1 MITVSLCMIVKN
13 EAQVLGRCL
22 QSVADLVDEIVI
34 VDTGS
39 TDDTKNIACLFTDD
53 VYDFQ
58 WINDFSAARNFAFS
72 KCSCDYIYSADA
84 DEVLDEENREKF
96 KLLKENLDEN
106 IEIVQMYYGNQLA
119 NGTVYNYDRELRPK
133 LFKRVRSF
141 TWVEPVHETI
151 RELPVVF
158 DSEVEITHMPLT
170 NHASRDYGIFEAII
184 ERGDE
189 LSDRL
194 FDFYARELFVSGEQ
208 EDFERAEEYFTDEC
222 LRGDISTDRLKA
234 ALCIV
239 VKAAYWRRDYLK
251 MYRFALK
258 DVADNPSS
266 EMCFLLGSYYE
277 DMGELEEAAIWY
289 YNAAFE
295 CHSILNIRY
304 EKEYPLQGLVDV
316 YNSLGMPDTAAEYEN
331 ILNDYL
337 GEE

>member
-1 MITVSLCMIVKN
+1 MVTVSLCMIVKN

-39 TDDTKNIACLFTDD
+39 SDETKAIAALFTDNI
-53 VYDFQ
+53 YDYE
-58 WINDFSAARNFAFS
+58 WIDDFSAARNFAFS

-96 KLLKENLDEN
+96 KILIEGMDPE
-106 IEIVQMYYGNQLA
+106 IEIVQMYYGNQLS
-119 NGTVYNYDRELRPK
+119 NGTVYNFDRELRPK
-133 LFKRVRSF
+133 LFKRLRTF
-141 TWVEPVHETI
+141 KWVEPVHETI
-151 RELPVVF
+151 RELPLVF
-158 DSEVEITHMPLT
+158 NSEVEITHKPLK
-170 NHASRDYGIFEAII
+170 NHASRDYHIFEKVI
-184 ERGDE
+184 ERE
-189 LSDRL
+189 ERLSDRL
-194 FDFYARELFVSGEQ
+194 FEFYARELFVSGEQ
-208 EDFERAEEYFTDEC
+208 EDFERAEDYFTAECDDE
-222 LRGDISTDRLKA
+222 DTSPERLKA

-251 MYRFALK
+251 MYRYAMK
-258 DVADNPSS
+258 DVAADPSS

-277 DMGELEEAAIWY
+277 DMGDLKEAAIWY

-316 YNSLGMPDTAAEYEN
+316 YNALGLKELANEYERL
-331 ILNDYL
+331 LN
-337 GEE
+337 EE

>member
-1 MITVSLCMIVKN
+1 MT
-13 EAQVLGRCL
+13 
-22 QSVADLVDEIVI
+22 
-34 VDTGS
+34 
-39 TDDTKNIACLFTDD
+39 
-53 VYDFQ
+53 
-58 WINDFSAARNFAFS
+58 
-72 KCSCDYIYSADA
+72 
-84 DEVLDEENREKF
+84 
-96 KLLKENLDEN
+96 
-106 IEIVQMYYGNQLA
+106 
-119 NGTVYNYDRELRPK
+119 
-133 LFKRVRSF
+133 
-141 TWVEPVHETI
+141 
-151 RELPVVF
+151 
-158 DSEVEITHMPLT
+158 
-170 NHASRDYGIFEAII
+170 
-184 ERGDE
+184 
-189 LSDRL
+189 
-194 FDFYARELFVSGEQ
+194 
-208 EDFERAEEYFTDEC
+208 EEYFTDEC

-277 DMGELEEAAIWY
+277 DMGELDEAAIWY